1 MKWSRKLALAW
12 SISLGHRVECMK
24 QLQDMVCRDFK
35 RAYWERMWE
44 GIIRRS
50 LIKEAVWNQCRI
62 CTIGV
67 YACDIGDIAGEL
79 VGGEGC
85 KGDKEQGHIQAV
97 WETGILVC
105 MLKLWLPKSTFQIL
119 FFLVV
124 FQQKIH
130 WGSSHWFHTA
140 FNYFKMA

>member
-1 MKWSRKLALAW
+1 M
-12 SISLGHRVECMK
+12 
-24 QLQDMVCRDFK
+24 
-35 RAYWERMWE
+35 
-44 GIIRRS
+44 
-50 LIKEAVWNQCRI
+50 
-62 CTIGV
+62 

-85 KGDKEQGHIQAV
+85 KGDKEQGHIQAI

-105 MLKLWLPKSTFQIL
+105 MLKLWLPKSTFQVL

-130 WGSSHWFHTA
+130 
-140 FNYFKMA
+140 